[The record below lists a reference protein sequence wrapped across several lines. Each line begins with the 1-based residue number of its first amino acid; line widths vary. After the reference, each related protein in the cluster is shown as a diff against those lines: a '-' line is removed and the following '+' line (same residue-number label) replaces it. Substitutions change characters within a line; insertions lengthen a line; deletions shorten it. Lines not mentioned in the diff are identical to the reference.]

1 MRVLQMFRASKS
13 VMSDTPRMPKNL
25 APAADLDNIVTL
37 IEDAADLTPKELEQE
52 RQAKVEEL
60 KKLSWM
66 SHTAEQ
72 LAGRIPVS
80 VFAMGDLVTAD

>member
-1 MRVLQMFRASKS
+1 
-13 VMSDTPRMPKNL
+13 MSDTRYMSKNQ
-25 APAADLDNIVTL
+25 AAVPADLDEIITL
-37 IEDAADLTPKELEQE
+37 IEDAADLTPKELLQE

-66 SHTAEQ
+66 SHSAEQ

-80 VFAMGDLVTAD
+80 VFAMGDLVSAG